1 MEAAAAD
8 KPPAAFVISRQ
19 LDQERIQGLILR
31 VQELVKSNNALR
43 LSSGQNEKDTHD
55 IVLYFQREMEI
66 KDDVILRLNEELVK
80 SQTQLKNEVEKV
92 RKGFEVDLQQMKETS
107 ESTISHL
114 TVKLSAAEADLKSVE
129 RFLQEKHLHDSQV
142 KQLEKTILDQRK
154 QFIDAMEDQER
165 RFLEE
170 KSHLFKDLDEQ
181 KSAFREVAL
190 KEARSAM
197 GEEAKKILA
206 DNNRMFEELK
216 FHHAESSEN
225 QADKNKLM
233 FELKTA
239 RREVAILAEK
249 EIEYAKQAYNRGK
262 EIKTLRDKV
271 DQLEKQQAV
280 NSERFKVRAKELKS
294 TVSREL
300 EEAMLDCAGLRRLI
314 QIKNKELKQMKSLAA
329 TILSQRSETEQFFL
343 ESLQEVRE
351 VIKTERQ
358 LKQSQLQSKLLMNK
372 LKNGGGSANTTFPP
386 LNIKGN
392 NLHMITGKYNSEL
405 QAAKTDEKVALKDL
419 TWEDKELVLRVLFS
433 KMNSSDSNKLKA
445 GMEALQQLDLGQGD
459 DPPVF
464 ISQGAGLQE
473 QNGDGTA
480 QVPHD
485 FNASEGTVSLSEMFD
500 MKTKLS
506 SVDSQSYQ
514 NIEG

>member
-170 KSHLFKDLDEQ
+170 K
-181 KSAFREVAL
+181 
-190 KEARSAM
+190 
-197 GEEAKKILA
+197 
-206 DNNRMFEELK
+206 
-216 FHHAESSEN
+216 
-225 QADKNKLM
+225 
-233 FELKTA
+233 
-239 RREVAILAEK
+239 
-249 EIEYAKQAYNRGK
+249 
-262 EIKTLRDKV
+262 
-271 DQLEKQQAV
+271 
-280 NSERFKVRAKELKS
+280 
-294 TVSREL
+294 
-300 EEAMLDCAGLRRLI
+300 
-314 QIKNKELKQMKSLAA
+314 
-329 TILSQRSETEQFFL
+329 
-343 ESLQEVRE
+343 
-351 VIKTERQ
+351 
-358 LKQSQLQSKLLMNK
+358 
-372 LKNGGGSANTTFPP
+372 
-386 LNIKGN
+386 
-392 NLHMITGKYNSEL
+392 
-405 QAAKTDEKVALKDL
+405 
-419 TWEDKELVLRVLFS
+419 
-433 KMNSSDSNKLKA
+433 
-445 GMEALQQLDLGQGD
+445 
-459 DPPVF
+459 
-464 ISQGAGLQE
+464 
-473 QNGDGTA
+473 
-480 QVPHD
+480 
-485 FNASEGTVSLSEMFD
+485 
-500 MKTKLS
+500 
-506 SVDSQSYQ
+506 
-514 NIEG
+514 